1 MGNTYKLYQK
11 SNLLLVDYYKNCL
24 YLHLFVLIFP
34 ISYKLT
40 FKAASIQYDLITYG
54 VVFVRTCA
62 IIFKLFVFYNS
73 VSIILFALPEKLK
86 FLIWWRNDRN
96 CNIWNLDL
104 LLIYW
109 KLYGTNFILFS
120 KTELEW
126 HILRL

>member
-1 MGNTYKLYQK
+1 MGKTYKLHQK
-11 SNLLLVDYYKNCL
+11 NNLLLVDYYKNCL

-34 ISYKLT
+34 ISYELT

-54 VVFVRTCA
+54 VVFVRTYA

-73 VSIILFALPEKLK
+73 ISIILFALPDKLK